1 MSNRDQKPEVTDQQS
16 ELRTQNSE
24 FRTAVLEYDETVD
37 LVKFAF
43 EPSRRE
49 FVGVLGAGLLIAV
62 CVAQAEGQERP
73 QGGQRRGGGGG
84 FRGGGPTPIAARLH
98 IGKDGL
104 ITLLTGKVECGQG
117 ARAEITQAAAEEL
130 RVPASR
136 LTLVMADTALVP
148 NDGIT
153 AGSGSTPR
161 TLPAIRQ
168 AAAAARNLL
177 LELAAKTFGVKA
189 DELAVVDGKVIHK
202 QSKREQTY
210 ADLAAAEDAEKAF
223 AQNVPS
229 NVAVTAVAEWQVMG
243 KPLSRPN
250 GRDLV
255 TGAHHYPSDISRPG
269 MLHGKVL
276 RVPSYGAKMNG
287 IDVNSAKAMKDVSVV
302 QDGDFVGAVGP
313 STFAAEKAIEE
324 LAKNAKWEP
333 APHPSSKELY
343 DYLRQ
348 KARGGVPANPFADDV
363 AKAAKSVKQTYN
375 VAYVQHAPMEPRAA
389 VAEWVDGKLTVW
401 TATQNPFG
409 VRGEL
414 ANAFRITEDK
424 VRVIVP
430 DFGGGFGGKHSGEC
444 AVEAAKLAQGAGK
457 PVCLRWTREE
467 EFTWAYFRPA
477 AVIDAEAGLDAS
489 GAISSWYFININS
502 GGNAVEPPYRI
513 TKKKAQFVGSEPPL
527 RHGSYRALASTANN
541 FARES
546 FMDELAAAAGKDPLE
561 FRLAHL
567 EDGRLKDVLAEAA
580 KKFNFAERW
589 KKKDPKVGV
598 GLACG
603 TEKGSYVAACCEV
616 AIDAEEGKI
625 SVKKV
630 TQAYEC
636 GAIVNPANLKAQ
648 VAGAIIMGIG
658 PALREEMKFANAKM
672 LNAAFSKYLVPRMED
687 MPELD
692 IHLVNRPDLPS
703 VGAGETPI
711 ICIAPAIA
719 NAVFHASAQ
728 RIRQMPLKLA

>member
-1 MSNRDQKPEVTDQQS
+1 MATENS
-16 ELRTQNSE
+16 ESRTQNSE
-24 FRTAVLEYDETVD
+24 YKTAVLEYDETVD
-37 LVKFAF
+37 LVRFEFA
-43 EPSRRE
+43 PSRRE

-62 CVAQAEGQERP
+62 CVSSAEGQERP
-73 QGGQRRGGGGG
+73 QGGQRRGGGG

-136 LTLVMADTALVP
+136 VMLVMADTALVP

-153 AGSGSTPR
+153 AGSGSTPG

-177 LELAAKTFGVKA
+177 LELAAKKFGVKA
-189 DELAVVDGKVIHK
+189 DQLAMADGKVIDK
-202 QSKREQTY
+202 ESKREQTY
-210 ADLAAAEDAEKAF
+210 ADLATTEDAAKLF
-223 AQNVPS
+223 AENVPS
-229 NVAVTAVAEWQVMG
+229 NVTVTAVKEWQEMG

-250 GRDLV
+250 ARDIV

-269 MLHGKVL
+269 MLYGKVL
-276 RVPSYGAKMNG
+276 RAPAYGAKMSG
-287 IDVNSAKAMKDVSVV
+287 VDVASVKAMKDVAVV
-302 QDGDFVGAVGP
+302 QDGNFVGVAAP

-324 LAKNAKWEP
+324 VAKNAKWDTS
-333 APHPSSKELY
+333 PHPSSKELY

-348 KARGGVPANPFADDV
+348 KARGGVPANPFADEL
-363 AKAAKSVKQTYN
+363 AKAAKALKETYH
-375 VAYVQHAPMEPRAA
+375 VGYVQHAPMEPRAA

-414 ANAFRITEDK
+414 ANALRIPEDR
-424 VRVIVP
+424 VRVVVP

-477 AVIDAEAGLDAS
+477 AVIDAQAGLDAS
-489 GAISSWYFININS
+489 GAIISWYFININS

-513 TKKKAQFVGSEPPL
+513 AKKKSQFVQSEPPL

-567 EDGRLKDVLAEAA
+567 EDARLKAVLEEAA
-580 KKFNFAERW
+580 KQFNFSERW
-589 KKKDPKVGV
+589 KKKDPKIGV

-603 TEKGSYVAACCEV
+603 TEKGSFVAACCEV
-616 AIDAEEGKI
+616 AVDAEEGKI
-625 SVKKV
+625 VVKKV

-658 PALREEMKFANAKM
+658 PALREEMKFANGKM

-687 MPELD
+687 VPELD

-719 NAVFHASAQ
+719 NAVFHASGQ
-728 RIRQMPLKLA
+728 RIRQMPMKMA

>member
-1 MSNRDQKPEVTDQQS
+1 MRHQRSDQRSEDEV
-16 ELRTQNSE
+16 
-24 FRTAVLEYDETVD
+24 AVLVVRVGFDS
-37 LVKFAF
+37 A
-43 EPSRRE
+43 PSRRE
-49 FVGVLGAGLLIAV
+49 FVGALGAGLLIVA
-62 CVAQAEGQERP
+62 CVAPAEAQQRP

-84 FRGGGPTPIAARLH
+84 FRGGGPTPISARLH
-98 IGKDGL
+98 IGKDGI
-104 ITLLTGKVECGQG
+104 ITLMTGKVECGQG

-136 LTLVMADTALVP
+136 VVLLMADTALVP
-148 NDGIT
+148 NDGVT

-161 TLPAIRQ
+161 TVPAIRQ
-168 AAAAARNLL
+168 AAAAARNMLI
-177 LELAAKTFGVKA
+177 ELAAKTFGVKA
-189 DELAVVDGKVIHK
+189 DELSVAEGKVIHK
-202 QSKREQTY
+202 QSKRETTY
-210 ADLAAAEDAEKAF
+210 ADLAASEDAAKVFGE
-223 AQNVPS
+223 NVPS
-229 NVAVTAVAEWQVMG
+229 NVSITKIEEWQVMG

-255 TGAHHYPSDISRPG
+255 TGGHKYPSDISRPG
-269 MLHGKVL
+269 MLYGKIL
-276 RVPSYGAKMNG
+276 RMPSYGAKLNNF
-287 IDVNSAKAMKDVSVV
+287 DAPQMKDVALVR
-302 QDGDFVGAVGP
+302 DGSFIGVAAA
-313 STFAAEKAIEE
+313 STYLAEKAIEE
-324 LAKNAKWEP
+324 ISKAAKWET

-363 AKAAKSVKQTYN
+363 AKAAKAVKGTYH

-389 VAEWVDGKLTVW
+389 VAEWNDGKLTVW

-414 ANAFRITEDK
+414 ANAFKIPEDR

-457 PVCLRWTREE
+457 PVCLHWTREE

-477 AVIDAEAGLDAS
+477 AVIDAEAALDPS

-513 TKKKAQFVGSEPPL
+513 AKKKAQFVGSEPPL

-567 EDGRLKDVLAEAA
+567 EDGRLRDVLVEAA
-580 KKFNFAERW
+580 KKFNFTERW

-598 GLACG
+598 GLSCG

-616 AIDAEEGKI
+616 AVDVEEGKI

-636 GAIVNPANLKAQ
+636 GAIINPSNLKAQ

-658 PALREEMKFANAKM
+658 PALREEMKFSNGRM

-687 MPELD
+687 VPELD
-692 IHLVNRPDLPS
+692 IQLVNRPDLPS

-719 NAVFHASAQ
+719 NAVFHATGQ
-728 RIRQMPLKLA
+728 RIRQMPMKLA